1 MDEQLNTLLTQ
12 LLKLNK
18 KQLRAV
24 DLEVRV
30 ALMEMEMGAED
41 E

>member
-1 MDEQLNTLLTQ
+1 MAEVNSLLTQ

-18 KQLRAV
+18 KQLEEIGFHV
-24 DLEVRV
+24 SV
-30 ALMEMEMGAED
+30 ALMEMEAVD

>member
-1 MDEQLNTLLTQ
+1 MAEVNSLLTQ

-18 KQLRAV
+18 EQLEEIEF
-24 DLEVRV
+24 EVRV
-30 ALMEMEMGAED
+30 ALMEMEAVD

>member
-1 MDEQLNTLLTQ
+1 MAEVNSLLTQ

-18 KQLRAV
+18 EQLEEIGFRV
-24 DLEVRV
+24 SV
-30 ALMEMEMGAED
+30 ALMEMEVVD

>member
-1 MDEQLNTLLTQ
+1 MAEVNSLLTQ

-18 KQLRAV
+18 EQLEEIEFHV
-24 DLEVRV
+24 SV
-30 ALMEMEMGAED
+30 ALMEMEAVD

>member
-1 MDEQLNTLLTQ
+1 MAEVNSLLTQ

-18 KQLRAV
+18 EQLEAIEF
-24 DLEVRV
+24 EVRV
-30 ALMEMEMGAED
+30 ALMEMEAVD

>member
-1 MDEQLNTLLTQ
+1 MVEVNSLLTQ

-18 KQLRAV
+18 EQLEAV
-24 DLEVRV
+24 EFEVRV
-30 ALMEMEMGAED
+30 ALMEMEAAD